1 MRRGLGR
8 GRWLVAIGAV
18 ITIVGIPLP
27 WFTVG
32 GVVLPAFSENGFAG
46 AGVLVFLASVGMLA
60 VIVLPYTTRSGD
72 ISIER
77 PATYAGLLFLG
88 LAGLFVEI
96 TGSWNDGR
104 LGGPD
109 RALGLWLA
117 TIGMA
122 VAAWG
127 VAEVFAESRPEP

>member
-1 MRRGLGR
+1 M
-8 GRWLVAIGAV
+8 
-18 ITIVGIPLP
+18 PLP

-32 GVVLPAFSENGFAG
+32 GVVLPAFSENGFQG

-60 VIVLPYTTRSGD
+60 VIVLPYTTKSRD
-72 ISIER
+72 VSIER

-88 LAGLFVEI
+88 LAGLFIEI
-96 TGSWNDGR
+96 VGSWNEGR

-109 RALGLWLA
+109 RALGLWLG

-122 VAAWG
+122 LAAWG
-127 VAEVFAESRPEP
+127 VAELFAESRAEG

>member
-8 GRWLVAIGAV
+8 GRWLIAIGAV
-18 ITIVGIPLP
+18 IAIIGMPLP

-32 GVVLPAFSENGFAG
+32 GEVLTAFSENGFQG
-46 AGVLVFLASVGMLA
+46 AGVLVFLAAVGMLA
-60 VIVLPYTTRSGD
+60 VIVLPYTTKSGD
-72 ISIER
+72 VAIER

-88 LAGLFVEI
+88 LAGLLIEI
-96 TGSWNDGR
+96 AGAWNESR
-104 LGGPD
+104 LGTPD

-117 TIGMA
+117 TIGML

-127 VAEVFAESRPEP
+127 VAELVAEQRSRS